1 MKSFFGSLLGTLV
14 AMFLCVA
21 GLAFILLLLIGLAA
35 LRGNKA
41 FQVTNNSLLVFDVSA
56 PINDA
61 PPEPSLAAALSQGPT
76 GQEPTLTLRE
86 VLTGI
91 DRAATDKRIKGI
103 FLTGNVTPSGYA
115 SGYAALK
122 EIREALLRF
131 KKHGKPVY
139 AYLLVPMAPTLYL
152 ASVADRIF
160 IDPQGAMLVHGPAA
174 VRLYFADAFQKYGIG
189 VQVTR
194 VGKYKSAVEPFI
206 TDKMSPADREQTQT
220 LLADLWFEISS
231 AIEESRKLPK
241 GALQQMISQEGLIDP
256 QAAVKA
262 SLGTDLVSL
271 PQVVAELEKQYG
283 TDSAKNTFPQVALDT
298 YVNSLE
304 SSRRAVNGPKVAIVY
319 AEGDIVDGEGQPGE
333 IGGDKLARQIHSL
346 AADNSV
352 KAILLRVNS
361 PGGSALAS
369 EVIRRE
375 LQRAAPT
382 KPVIVSMGTVAASG
396 GYWITT
402 AASQVFAE
410 PTTITG
416 SIGVFGLLFNIQ
428 KLANDH
434 GVTFDSA
441 TTTPFDLLGTISRP
455 QSPAELAAIQKVID
469 KIYDDFIERVSK
481 ARKIPAEQVNEIAQG
496 RVWAGSEALKLKLVD
511 EVGGLREA
519 LAYAGNKVG
528 LGEHPSFV
536 EYPARQELEQKIVEL
551 LRGRQRPPV
560 TKLGVLGSALEE
572 FKEDLKSLN
581 SLNDPEHAY
590 ARLPIGIH
598 WE

>member
-1 MKSFFGSLLGTLV
+1 MKSFFGAFLGTLV
-14 AMFLCVA
+14 AIFLCFA
-21 GLAFILLLLIGLAA
+21 GLVVICLLLIGLAA
-35 LRGNKA
+35 LRGKPA
-41 FQVTNNSLLVFDVSA
+41 AVTNNSLIVFDVSA
-56 PINDA
+56 PIPDA
-61 PPEPSLAAALSQGPT
+61 PPQPSLFDALSQAPT
-76 GQEPTLTLRE
+76 RGEPTLTLRE

-91 DRAATDKRIKGI
+91 DNAATDNRIKGI
-103 FLTGNVTPSGYA
+103 FLTGNVVSAGYA
-115 SGYAALK
+115 SGFAALK
-122 EIREALLRF
+122 EVREALLRF

-139 AYLLVPMAPTLYL
+139 AYLLVPTSPTLYL

-194 VGKYKSAVEPFI
+194 VGKYKSFVEPFI
-206 TDKMSPADREQTQT
+206 TDKMSPEDREQTQT
-220 LLADLWFEISS
+220 LLADLWSEVSS

-241 GALQQMISQEGLIDP
+241 GALEQMISQEGLIDP

-262 SLGTDLVSL
+262 GLGTELVPL
-271 PQVVAELEKQYG
+271 TQVVAELQKEYG
-283 TDSAKNTFPQVALDT
+283 TDTARHTFPQVALDS
-298 YVNSLE
+298 YVNSLQ
-304 SSRRAVNGPKVAIVY
+304 SGQRPISGPRVAIVY

-333 IGGDKLARQIHSL
+333 IGGDKLARKIHSL
-346 AADNSV
+346 ASDDSV

-375 LQRAAPT
+375 LQRVAAT
-382 KPVIVSMGTVAASG
+382 KPVVVSMGTVAASG

-416 SIGVFGLLFNIQ
+416 SIGVFGLLFNVQ
-428 KLANDH
+428 KLATDH
-434 GVTFDSA
+434 GITFDSV

-455 QSPAELAAIQKVID
+455 QSPAELAAIQRVID
-469 KIYDDFIERVSK
+469 KIYEEFIERVSN

-511 EVGGLREA
+511 KAGGLREA
-519 LAYAGNKVG
+519 LAYIGAKVG
-528 LGEHPSFV
+528 LGEHPAFV
-536 EYPARQELEQKIVEL
+536 EYPARKELEQRIAEL
-551 LRGRQRPPV
+551 LRSRQRPPV
-560 TKLGVLGSALEE
+560 TKLGILSRALEE
-572 FKEDLKSLN
+572 FKQDLNSLN
-581 SLNDPEHAY
+581 SLNDPQHAY